1 MRIHLDYLLT
11 VPLINTQG
19 LPLNLQACE
28 VQYTGGVS
36 ASWQETHPHMGL
48 LRRSCIK
55 DFTGVGAR
63 VQKPSKDV
71 KVP

>member
-36 ASWQETHPHMGL
+36 VSVLAGNTPSHGTFEEKLHKGLYRSGGQGAET
-48 LRRSCIK
+48 
-55 DFTGVGAR
+55 
-63 VQKPSKDV
+63 
-71 KVP
+71 